1 MSNVHARAAGRRR
14 SLAAFLRY
22 GRVMSRLDGVRVLV
36 VDDTKDIRDV
46 FTQLLA
52 GEGAEV
58 IAAAT
63 GDEAVEIAKKGD
75 FDLLITDLKLPDIS
89 GDIVIRHVTA
99 TARRRPRVVVVT
111 GQGEPFLSRAREAGA
126 DLVLSKPVAWTDLI
140 NRLVPMLAA

>member
-22 GRVMSRLDGVRVLV
+22 GRVMARLDGVRVLV

-63 GDEAVEIAKKGD
+63 GDEAVEIAKKRD

-89 GDIVIRHVTA
+89 GDIVIRHVMA

>member
-1 MSNVHARAAGRRR
+1 MA
-14 SLAAFLRY
+14 
-22 GRVMSRLDGVRVLV
+22 RLDGVRVLV

-63 GDEAVEIAKKGD
+63 GDEAVEIAKKRD

-89 GDIVIRHVTA
+89 GDIVIRRVTA

>member
-1 MSNVHARAAGRRR
+1 MSNIHARAAGRRR

-22 GRVMSRLDGVRVLV
+22 GRVMARLDGVRVLV

-63 GDEAVEIAKKGD
+63 GDEAVEIAKKRD

-89 GDIVIRHVTA
+89 GDIVIRHVMA

>member
-22 GRVMSRLDGVRVLV
+22 GRVMARLDGVRVLV

-63 GDEAVEIAKKGD
+63 GDEAVEIAKKRD

>member
-1 MSNVHARAAGRRR
+1 
-14 SLAAFLRY
+14 
-22 GRVMSRLDGVRVLV
+22 
-36 VDDTKDIRDV
+36 
-46 FTQLLA
+46 
-52 GEGAEV
+52 V

-63 GDEAVEIAKKGD
+63 GDEAVEIAKKRD
-75 FDLLITDLKLPDIS
+75 FDLLVTDLKLPDIS